1 MCLKR
6 SCGPGEKF
14 VRAANALLDQVIIW
28 EQVCLS
34 FSSHPAMAAH
44 LVGDVTFFPEPC
56 VFP

>member
-14 VRAANALLDQVIIW
+14 VRAANILLDQVIIW

-34 FSSHPAMAAH
+34 FSSLP
-44 LVGDVTFFPEPC
+44 TQPWQIIC
-56 VFP
+56 